1 MVKFIAMALGAYS
14 FALAVLL
21 QTETA
26 VWLGMIFGSILF
38 FIGGMLALLE
48 VMENR
53 E

>member
-1 MVKFIAMALGAYS
+1 MAKFIALALGAYA

-21 QTETA
+21 QNETA